1 MCFPNE
7 NKRSPTGLRQSS
19 SGIWDQIKGCCGGWK
34 KKWNGFWGEM
44 YQVIKLLL
52 YIYLNSICSRGVC
65 EDFTSVKDKYASGNF
80 SLREDSLI
88 HFSETRA
95 HSNFLENEKLFQQ
108 QVKRNLGSFTL
119 MMCCQPV
126 VTERYVPLNRNSEIH
141 ERIAFQWVQ
150 TGAET
155 FTRAGA
161 FYTNKCRSLRTD
173 HDAQPTQ

>member
-88 HFSETRA
+88 HFSETWA

-119 MMCCQPV
+119 MMCCQARCHRKV
-126 VTERYVPLNRNSEIH
+126 CSIKSEQRDSRTYCLSMSSNRGWNVHPS
-141 ERIAFQWVQ
+141 RCV
-150 TGAET
+150 
-155 FTRAGA
+155 
-161 FYTNKCRSLRTD
+161 L
-173 HDAQPTQ
+173 